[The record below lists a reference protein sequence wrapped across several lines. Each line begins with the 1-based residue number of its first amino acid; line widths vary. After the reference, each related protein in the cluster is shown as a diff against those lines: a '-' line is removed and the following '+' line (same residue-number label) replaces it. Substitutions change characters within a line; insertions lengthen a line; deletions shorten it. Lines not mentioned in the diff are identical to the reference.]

1 MSIMRVSQQ
10 LTARPT
16 GQDEIREVDRV
27 PFSIGARSFSCWSRG
42 QVQRL
47 ATIGKAAPGRLPV
60 GRPKPERNRQ
70 PADTKDAG

>member
-1 MSIMRVSQQ
+1 MRVGQQ

-27 PFSIGARSFSCWSRG
+27 PFSIGARSFSYWSRG
-42 QVQRL
+42 QVRRL

-60 GRPKPERNRQ
+60 GRPIARTEQATSRHQRC
-70 PADTKDAG
+70 G